1 MTGRN
6 GYFRLGMAEEF
17 QRIAQGERSAMEQLF
32 RQWYAPLCAFAV
44 GYLKDSDK
52 AEDLVQELFIR
63 LWEDRAR
70 LEVHTSAKSYLYA
83 AVRNRCLN
91 ALAANKRTVR
101 LSPAHEPIEENGS
114 PAEEVLTE
122 RAARVRAAVEALP
135 PERRKVFT
143 LSRYEGLKYQEI
155 ADRLGSS
162 VKTVENQ
169 MGSALRTLRTDL
181 VDLLPVLG
189 WLLWISDKVE

>member
-1 MTGRN
+1 M
-6 GYFRLGMAEEF
+6 
-17 QRIAQGERSAMEQLF
+17 
-32 RQWYAPLCAFAV
+32 
-44 GYLKDSDK
+44 
-52 AEDLVQELFIR
+52 
-63 LWEDRAR
+63 
-70 LEVHTSAKSYLYA
+70 
-83 AVRNRCLN
+83 
-91 ALAANKRTVR
+91 R

-155 ADRLGSS
+155 ADRLGIR

-169 MGSALRTLRTDL
+169 MGTALRTLRTDL